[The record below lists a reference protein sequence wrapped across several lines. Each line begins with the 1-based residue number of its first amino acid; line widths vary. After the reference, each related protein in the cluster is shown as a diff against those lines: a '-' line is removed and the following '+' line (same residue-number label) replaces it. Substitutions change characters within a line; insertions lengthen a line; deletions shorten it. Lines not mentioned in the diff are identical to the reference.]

1 MNEQMIEA
9 VAKAIFDAAAK
20 KYSDNVTEKWSAE
33 RYVKVALAA
42 AEPLIRAQVFQEIR
56 AAAEREDV
64 RQAVRDCAMEHM
76 DDVDVDWS
84 EIVLS
89 AIDQIERAQKP

>member
-9 VAKAIFDAAAK
+9 VARAICDNMTLSEDMWGQFFGAAQA
-20 KYSDNVTEKWSAE
+20 
-33 RYVKVALAA
+33 ALAA
-42 AEPLIRAQVFQEIR
+42 AEPLIRSQVFQEIR
-56 AAAEREDV
+56 EAAEREDV

-76 DDVDVDWS
+76 DDVDVDWT

-89 AIDQIERAQKP
+89 AINQIERTQKP